1 MRALVTV
8 VVLAAL
14 AQSARADEAS
24 ARAARQ
30 LFAEGQAEYAKGDY
44 RAAAAKF
51 EAAFAN
57 DPDPAYVFNLG
68 QAYRLAKNCARAA
81 ATYRKLLELSPGA
94 ANADEVRAYIREMDA
109 CTPSEPVQP
118 VQPPPPD
125 RPPPVRALPPPAPE
139 AARYPTTAVAALAV
153 GAAALVGVGVWAAL
167 DARSAA
173 RERET
178 LCLAVDGCVWGDA
191 QDRQSDDL
199 DTRGTRSSVIAI
211 GSLVASGA
219 AIAGAVTLH
228 VLHVRHRRDRTLS
241 ITSTRGGAIVTHTLR
256 F

>member
-1 MRALVTV
+1 MRAFAA
-8 VVLAAL
+8 VVLIAAL
-14 AQSARADEAS
+14 AQSARADDAS

-51 EAAFAN
+51 EAAFAK

-109 CTPSEPVQP
+109 CTASEPVPQ
-118 VQPPPPD
+118 QPPPTARPLPE
-125 RPPPVRALPPPAPE
+125 RPPPSASEAP
-139 AARYPTTAVAALAV
+139 RYPTTAVAALAV

-191 QDRQSDDL
+191 QDRESDDL
-199 DTRGTRSSVIAI
+199 DSRGTRSSVIAI
-211 GSLVASGA
+211 GSLVVGGA

-228 VLHVRHRRDRTLS
+228 VLHVRHRRDHALS
-241 ITSTRGGAIVTHTLR
+241 ISPTRGGAIVTHALR